1 MEVTAEMKEALLN
14 DRDAMQI
21 LSSMADYRKGL
32 LLELIQNNKIIPYL
46 LKEAQ
51 RNWEKINSPTVQ
63 KQMANLPPGGD
74 LEIQNMLMTGID
86 PDTPLSEWTAPEA
99 RIVNEW
105 WAREF
110 PEESNPFWLDE
121 DRLPET
127 LEDEEEEDDDDESG
141 RDKWAMETVCDIC
154 HCRITGELYDAQRND
169 RGMEWATMCADCF
182 KKYGVKL
189 GMGYGQKYVQEA
201 DGEFYLAEGMSS
213 AADESASES
222 GDTEPLNGDAENM
235 NDRSDASG
243 KSCDGGQTMY
253 LDHNHFSIPKDYFKA
268 KALPDDPPNSVVY
281 EKDTQVSTCILMFFF
296 IEKSQAMPF
305 NDDQSII
312 DCLHNIIGDEQ
323 GIIEVKS
330 GDTARGIP
338 FVYTVVKTLKKPSG
352 VQYTLT
358 LQLDFGTYVLNLQ
371 GQFGEEGFTGM
382 RDAAIWEYA
391 MREGIISSTDRSR
404 WSADPYC
411 PDFKKG
417 VPMNLSEQERF
428 DEVFPTHPLSELRRF
443 VQFFVAEN

>member
-14 DRDAMQI
+14 DRDAMEI
-21 LSSMADYRKGL
+21 LSNMADYRKGL
-32 LLELIQNNKIIPYL
+32 LLELIQSGEIIPHL
-46 LKEAQ
+46 LKESE
-51 RNWEKINSPTVQ
+51 RYMEKLNSPATQ
-63 KQMANLPPGGD
+63 AQMANLPPGGEM
-74 LEIQNMLMTGID
+74 EIEYMLKTGID
-86 PDTPLSEWTAPEA
+86 PDTPLSEWTKAEA
-99 RIVNEW
+99 KIANDW
-105 WAREF
+105 WRREF
-110 PEESNPFWLDE
+110 PGEPDPLGLHE
-121 DRLPET
+121 DLLPDT
-127 LEDEEEEDDDDESG
+127 LEEEDDDDESG
-141 RDKWAMETVCDIC
+141 RDKWAMDKVCDIC
-154 HCRITGELYDAQRND
+154 RCRITGELYDAQRND

-189 GMGYGQKYVQEA
+189 GVGYGQKYVQEA

-213 AADESASES
+213 AADESASEP

-235 NDRSDASG
+235 NDRGDASG
-243 KSCDGGQTMY
+243 RPGDGGQTMY

-268 KALPDDPPNSVVY
+268 KALPGDPPNSVVY

-305 NDDQSII
+305 NDDQGII

-330 GDTARGIP
+330 GDTASGIP

-382 RDAAIWEYA
+382 RDAAVWEYA
-391 MREGIISSTDRSR
+391 MREGIISCTDRSR
-404 WSADPYC
+404 WSTDPYC

-428 DEVFPTHPLSELRRF
+428 DEVFPNHPLSELRRF